1 MQSKPFI
8 FRWQLAV
15 VAISL
20 LSLMS
25 CSGNYGKKVTFSTN
39 TGEVYYKGDG
49 VTETDAKAVGEFLE
63 KQGYF
68 SKDGS
73 RTSVQI
79 TKKDKTIE
87 ARFVVND
94 KKLAAAKNADA
105 SFEIIGALM
114 SKEVFSD
121 TPVDIIYTDDKFGDK
136 KTIAFNPK
144 VLESADGN
152 PIAEIKDMQKTDW
165 NNNTLYY
172 SDNIKS
178 DDIDILMDYLKDK
191 KVFLADGSIDI
202 IVNQSDNGDVRIRF
216 PIKDSFNTP
225 EGMQE
230 IDNFAGQLKKD
241 LFQNVT
247 LHFEVL
253 DEAMKTV
260 KSFTYN

>member
-1 MQSKPFI
+1 MQSRPFI

-20 LSLMS
+20 FSLMS
-25 CSGNYGKKVTFSTN
+25 CSGNYGEKVTFSTN

-49 VTETDAKAVGEFLE
+49 VTEADAKAVGEFLE

-68 SKDGS
+68 SKDGN

-79 TKKDKTIE
+79 SKKDKTIE

-94 KKLAAAKNADA
+94 TKLAAVKNADA

-114 SKEVFSD
+114 SKEVFKNE
-121 TPVDIIYTDDKFGDK
+121 PVDVIYTDDKFADK
-136 KTIAFNPK
+136 KTIAYNPK
-144 VLESADGN
+144 VLESAN
-152 PIAEIKDMQKTDW
+152 TIAEIKDMQKTEW

-172 SDNIKS
+172 SDNIKT
-178 DDIDILMDYLKDK
+178 DDIDVLMDYLKDK
-191 KVFLADGSIDI
+191 KFFLTDGAVDI

-216 PIKDSFNTP
+216 PIKNSFNTP
-225 EGMQE
+225 EGMQK
-230 IDNFAGQLKKD
+230 IDNFASQLKKD

-247 LHFEVL
+247 LNFEVL
-253 DEAMKTV
+253 DEAMQTV